1 MGVTAMKRNILC
13 ILLLFGIV
21 VCMTGCN
28 INNIFKTEEEKN
40 DEKCQQIIMA
50 IENHDADALKG
61 LFQKQLFMKQAI
73 SARDVIIFFQ
83 NTTERLSLLKGQDTQ
98 VTPIMNRENMPEKLI
113 VNMR

>member
-1 MGVTAMKRNILC
+1 
-13 ILLLFGIV
+13 
-21 VCMTGCN
+21 
-28 INNIFKTEEEKN
+28 
-40 DEKCQQIIMA
+40 
-50 IENHDADALKG
+50 
-61 LFQKQLFMKQAI
+61 MKQAI